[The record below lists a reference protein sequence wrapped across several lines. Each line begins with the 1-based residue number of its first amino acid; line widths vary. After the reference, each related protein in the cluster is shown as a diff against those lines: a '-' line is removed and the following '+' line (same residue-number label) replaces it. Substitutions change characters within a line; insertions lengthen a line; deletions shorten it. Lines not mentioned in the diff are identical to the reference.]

1 MAVAPHHHLRHAQTQ
16 AHHKAHPKARHSVP
30 VALTLTWRGVHH
42 TWRLGRIGAAILMI
56 LIPLAAVWYA
66 GTAAYFI
73 FHDRLV
79 AALIARQ
86 ADLQYAYED
95 QISGLR
101 TQLDREA
108 SRAMV
113 DRQTLST
120 TVRDLAARSAQLEA
134 RAQTIDRLV
143 QDLTGTDKIATP
155 DTQVVVVPPAD
166 PATGAAGPG
175 SAPLADAP
183 SEDHSELAA
192 PAPDAALSAN
202 LGKVETRQINEIA
215 ALRDPILHD
224 VVRMQTAL
232 AETGLP
238 LTRWRKQ
245 IGNVGGPFV
254 PVPQNASDFD
264 KSFAALQDALAERL
278 RLRAVVASVPLRKPI
293 EGRIEITSP
302 FGVRADPFFGR
313 AAMHTG
319 MDLLQP
325 YGGPVYATAAGVVVS
340 AGPDG
345 GYGNMVE
352 ISHGNGL
359 TTRYAH
365 LSSIDVAPH
374 QQVTIGT
381 LVGHVGSTGRST
393 GPHLHYE
400 TRIDGE
406 AVDPTRF
413 LRAGMYLSGKR

>member
-1 MAVAPHHHLRHAQTQ
+1 MAVGPHHHRRHI
-16 AHHKAHPKARHSVP
+16 P

-42 TWRLGRIGAAILMI
+42 TWRLGRVGATVLMI

-73 FHDRLV
+73 FHDKLV

-86 ADLQYAYED
+86 ADMQYAYED
-95 QISGLR
+95 KISGLR

-120 TVRDLAARSAQLEA
+120 TVRDLETRSAQLEA
-134 RAQTIDRLV
+134 RAQTIDRLM
-143 QDLTGTDKIATP
+143 QDLAGADKVPAAS
-155 DTQVVVVPPAD
+155 DTQVVVVPPTD
-166 PATGAAGPG
+166 PSVAPGPAGGA
-175 SAPLADAP
+175 APLADAP
-183 SEDHSELAA
+183 GEDHSEATS
-192 PAPDAALSAN
+192 PPMESALTADLS
-202 LGKVETRQINEIA
+202 KVETQQTKQIA

-238 LTRWRKQ
+238 LTRWKKQ
-245 IGNVGGPFV
+245 MGNVGGPFV
-254 PVPQNASDFD
+254 PVPPNASGFD
-264 KSFAALQDALAERL
+264 KTFAQLQDALAERM
-278 RLRAVVASVPLRKPI
+278 RLRALVSFVPLRKPI
-293 EGRIEITSP
+293 EGRIEVTSP
-302 FGVRADPFFGR
+302 FGVRPDPFFGR

-325 YGGPVYATAAGVVVS
+325 YGGPVYATAAGVVTA

-359 TTRYAH
+359 STRYAH

-381 LVGHVGSTGRST
+381 LIGHVGSTGRST

-406 AVDPTRF
+406 AVDPVRF

>member
-1 MAVAPHHHLRHAQTQ
+1 MAVAPHHHRRH
-16 AHHKAHPKARHSVP
+16 VP

-42 TWRLGRIGAAILMI
+42 TWRLGRVGATILMI

-73 FHDRLV
+73 FHDKLV
-79 AALIARQ
+79 ASLIARQ
-86 ADLQYAYED
+86 TDMQYAYED
-95 QISGLR
+95 KISGLR

-113 DRQTLST
+113 DRQTLAT
-120 TVRDLAARSAQLEA
+120 TVRDLETRSAQLEA
-134 RAQTIDRLV
+134 RAQTIDHLM
-143 QDLTGTDKIATP
+143 QDLAGTDKVP
-155 DTQVVVVPPAD
+155 VSDTQVVVVPPTDAA
-166 PATGAAGPG
+166 PAPG
-175 SAPLADAP
+175 SSAPMADAP
-183 SEDHSELAA
+183 GEDHSEATPPALETTVTADLAKLEA
-192 PAPDAALSAN
+192 
-202 LGKVETRQINEIA
+202 RQTKQIS

-238 LTRWRKQ
+238 LTRWKRQ
-245 IGNVGGPFV
+245 AGNVGGPFV
-254 PVPQNASDFD
+254 PVPANASGFD
-264 KSFAALQDALAERL
+264 KTFAQLQDALAERM
-278 RLRAVVASVPLRKPI
+278 RLRALVSFVPLRKPI

-325 YGGPVYATAAGVVVS
+325 YGGPVYATAAGVVTG

-359 TTRYAH
+359 STRYAH
-365 LSSIDVAPH
+365 LSSIDVALH

-381 LVGHVGSTGRST
+381 LIGHVGSTGRST

-406 AVDPTRF
+406 AVDPVRF